1 MPNNFFVDAK
11 QRLLAK
17 KSNSIWEK
25 SPKGGMRLRCVRL
38 FPTKF
43 KKCIQLTKSCKLIEK
58 FLFSTPFASR
68 LLRSDTKHK
77 LINVGLISNFFLSV
91 ECGSIDF
98 KEWQKSTFN
107 RKLNFAHQ
115 YFRLQFFE
123 KNHWEKLLQI
133 FLFIFTDHLLLL
145 GNLDCEKFTEVWEW
159 RQMHKL
165 SWTDLTLKPIWVPQ
179 FFWKDEEKDQVMMRW
194 FLTLS
199 KALESFS

>member
-1 MPNNFFVDAK
+1 MVNKV
-11 QRLLAK
+11 RLCPCPTTFLLMQNKDYLQK

-91 ECGSIDF
+91 ECGCGSIDF
-98 KEWQKSTFN
+98 K
-107 RKLNFAHQ
+107 
-115 YFRLQFFE
+115 
-123 KNHWEKLLQI
+123 
-133 FLFIFTDHLLLL
+133 D
-145 GNLDCEKFTEVWEW
+145 
-159 RQMHKL
+159 
-165 SWTDLTLKPIWVPQ
+165 
-179 FFWKDEEKDQVMMRW
+179 
-194 FLTLS
+194 
-199 KALESFS
+199 

>member
-1 MPNNFFVDAK
+1 MSNNFFVDAK

-77 LINVGLISNFFLSV
+77 LINVGLISTSSSLWSVAVLTSKIDIKKAHLTENQTLNINISILLEESLKEVITNLSFHLYW
-91 ECGSIDF
+91 SSF
-98 KEWQKSTFN
+98 TF
-107 RKLNFAHQ
+107 RES
-115 YFRLQFFE
+115 RL
-123 KNHWEKLLQI
+123 
-133 FLFIFTDHLLLL
+133 
-145 GNLDCEKFTEVWEW
+145 
-159 RQMHKL
+159 
-165 SWTDLTLKPIWVPQ
+165 
-179 FFWKDEEKDQVMMRW
+179 WKVYRSVRM
-194 FLTLS
+194 
-199 KALESFS
+199 KANA